1 MAISGNLPKHLEVAA
16 RTGVLGARATDVLPY
31 RRVAMEVDLTAASTT
46 FVDLGGMP
54 IPTQDPKAVDTMV
67 EKGKTVTPED
77 WYLTVT
83 ISNNAIND
91 DQTGS
96 LLSRFQNVLPAFQR
110 HINDRV
116 FTVLNA
122 GDTATYGT
130 GITDA
135 ATFFANAHL
144 YPGGKNTT
152 AQDNLNGLALSDVNF
167 DAVWVAMSQR
177 KDDQG
182 NYYNLNPNLLICSPT
197 NNKIAANVTGNVQNY
212 ATANR
217 DMNPY
222 AGGVKYFTVPQFDS
236 AAWVLIDEGYPV
248 KPLAVAIR
256 QRPQLMPEGIR
267 FDPQQPDGGKWY
279 FHYHGRYSV
288 VYGDPML
295 ATMGQT

>member
-16 RTGVLGARATDVLPY
+16 RTGVLGAMATDVLPY

-96 LLSRFQNVLPAFQR
+96 LLNKFRGVLPAFQR

-122 GDTATYGT
+122 GDAATYGT

-135 ATFFANAHL
+135 STFFANSHL

-152 AQDNLNGLALSDVNF
+152 AQDNLNALALSDVNF
-167 DAVWVAMSQR
+167 DTVWVAMSQR

-182 NYYNLNPNLLICSPT
+182 NYYNLNPNLLICNPS
-197 NNKIAANVTGNVQNY
+197 NNKIAANITGNVQNY

-236 AAWVLIDEGYPV
+236 AAWVLIDESYPA